1 TGRSPRG
8 PLPISWCC
16 WCLPGENPRLDFRD
30 GPAGPRPPP
39 PSDEERRSMS
49 ATAAPATSDRSDF
62 RTVTLGG
69 AELGVA
75 TTVAVVAFLATSRL
89 VPLTAGLRDG
99 VGALIVLAAGLVV
112 AFLPAQWT
120 AARSTEGIAGAAAM
134 GLVAT
139 VVFSALDIVLLRPF
153 KAYPWTWD
161 AIGGGSTWWY
171 LPIWWMLG
179 TFLAWMGGIVTAA
192 GSEATLGRRAL
203 PPVAATIVLA
213 LIVRLAGVTLALPVA
228 TGGAFTLVLAA
239 LALVALARKG

>member
-1 TGRSPRG
+1 MDRPRC
-8 PLPISWCC
+8 PRCC
-16 WCLPGENPRLDFRD
+16 
-30 GPAGPRPPP
+30 
-39 PSDEERRSMS
+39 
-49 ATAAPATSDRSDF
+49 
-62 RTVTLGG
+62 
-69 AELGVA
+69 
-75 TTVAVVAFLATSRL
+75 
-89 VPLTAGLRDG
+89 
-99 VGALIVLAAGLVV
+99 
-112 AFLPAQWT
+112 
-120 AARSTEGIAGAAAM
+120 AGAAAL

-139 VVFSALDIVLLRPF
+139 VVFSAIDIVLLRPF